1 VKKLHRHRRSDKAG
15 LPPGTLV
22 HIGAERMEEVTLH
35 SHRYD
40 ADAGEEMARTTL
52 AEALA
57 RRGDG
62 LLWLD
67 VAGLHDAELLAEVG
81 QAFGLHPLA
90 MEDVLNTEQRP
101 KFEDYGD
108 YLFVVLKRLRY
119 DRPSGR
125 LDADQISLVLGKDFV
140 LSFQE
145 AEAGLFEP
153 VRQRLRSA
161 RSRLRKAGPDYLL
174 HALIDCVVDDYFA
187 VLETLGE
194 EIEALEL
201 QILDRP
207 SPVAMRTLHR
217 LKRELVAMRRSVW
230 PLREVI
236 GGLDRS
242 DSPLLSPGVELY
254 LRDVYDHTVHVIESL
269 ENDRDTL
276 SGLLD
281 VHLSG
286 LSNRM
291 NEIMKLLTIISTI
304 FIPLTFIAG
313 VYGMNFKHMPELE
326 WGWGYFTVLGLMF
339 VLALGM
345 LVFFRRKHWL

>member
-1 VKKLHRHRRSDKAG
+1 VKPARHRRSEKAG
-15 LPPGTLV
+15 LPPGTLL
-22 HIGAERMEEVTLH
+22 HIGAARAEEVTLH
-35 SHRYD
+35 THRYD
-40 ADAGEEMARTTL
+40 ADAAEERARTSL
-52 AEALA
+52 AEAIA
-57 RRGDG
+57 RRGEG

-67 VAGLHDAELLAEVG
+67 IVGLHDADMLDRVG
-81 QAFGLHPLA
+81 KAFDLHSLV

-101 KFEDYGD
+101 KFEDYD
-108 YLFVVLKRLRY
+108 NYLFVVLRRLRY
-119 DRPSGR
+119 DRQSGH
-125 LDADQISLVLGKDFV
+125 LEADQVSLVLSKDFV

-174 HALIDCVVDDYFA
+174 HALIDCVVDDYFT

-194 EIEALEL
+194 EIEQLEL

-242 DSPLLSPGVELY
+242 DSALLSPGVELY
-254 LRDVYDHTVHVIESL
+254 LRDVYDHTVHVIETL
-269 ENDRDTL
+269 ESDRDTL

-313 VYGMNFKHMPELE
+313 VYGMNFRHMPELE
-326 WGWGYFTVLGLMF
+326 WHWGYFTVLSVMLAA
-339 VLALGM
+339 ALGM
-345 LVFFRRKHWL
+345 LAFFRRKHWL

>member
-1 VKKLHRHRRSDKAG
+1 MSAHPRRRSEKAG

-22 HIGAERMEEVTLH
+22 HIGAARMDRVDLH
-35 SHRYD
+35 LLRYD
-40 ADAGEEMARTTL
+40 ADTVEESPGVSL
-52 AEALA
+52 AEAVA
-57 RRGDG
+57 RRGQG
-62 LLWLD
+62 LLWLN
-67 VAGLHDAELLAEVG
+67 VSGLHDTALLEEIG
-81 QAFGLHPLA
+81 QTFGLHPLL

-108 YLFVVLKRLRY
+108 YLFVVLKRLQYERA
-119 DRPSGR
+119 SGH
-125 LDADQISLVLGKDFV
+125 LVADQISLVLGKDFV
-140 LSFQE
+140 LSFLERE
-145 AEAGLFEP
+145 ADLFEP
-153 VRQRLRSA
+153 VRLRIRSA
-161 RSRLRKAGPDYLL
+161 RGRLRKSGPDFLL
-174 HALIDCVVDDYFA
+174 HALLDRVVDDYFA
-187 VLETLGE
+187 VLEDLGE
-194 EIEALEL
+194 EIEQLEG

-242 DSPLLSPGVELY
+242 DSELLSASVELY
-254 LRDVYDHTVHVIESL
+254 LRDVYDHTVHVIDGL
-269 ENDRDTL
+269 ENDRDIL

-313 VYGMNFKHMPELE
+313 VYGMNFRFMPELD
-326 WGWGYFTVLGLMF
+326 WHWGYFA
-339 VLALGM
+339 VLAGMLGIGLGM
-345 LVFFRRKHWL
+345 LVFFRRKRWI

>member
-1 VKKLHRHRRSDKAG
+1 VKPARHRRSEKAG
-15 LPPGTLV
+15 LPPGTLL
-22 HIGAERMEEVTLH
+22 HIGAARAEEVTLH
-35 SHRYD
+35 AHRYD
-40 ADAGEEMARTTL
+40 ADSAEEQPGTSL
-52 AEALA
+52 AEAIA
-57 RRGDG
+57 HRGKG

-67 VAGLHDAELLAEVG
+67 VVGLHDADLLDKVG
-81 QAFGLHPLA
+81 KAFDLHPLV

-101 KFEDYGD
+101 KFEDYDD
-108 YLFVVLKRLRY
+108 YLFVVLRRPHY
-119 DRPSGR
+119 DRKTGHME
-125 LDADQISLVLGKDFV
+125 ADQISLVLGKDFV

-161 RSRLRKAGPDYLL
+161 RSRLCKSGPDHLL

-194 EIEALEL
+194 EIEKLEL
-201 QILDRP
+201 QILERP

-242 DSPLLSPGVELY
+242 DSELLSPGVELY
-254 LRDVYDHTVHVIESL
+254 LRDVYDHTVHVIETL
-269 ENDRDTL
+269 EGDRDTL

-281 VHLSG
+281 VYLSG

-291 NEIMKLLTIISTI
+291 NEIVKLLTIISTI

-313 VYGMNFKHMPELE
+313 VYGMNFRHMPELE
-326 WGWGYFTVLGLMF
+326 WQWGYFTVLGVMLAA
-339 VLALGM
+339 ALGM
-345 LVFFRRKHWL
+345 LAFFRRKHWL